1 MTISASVIS
10 SPSSVTR
17 MRKTPW
23 VDGCCGP
30 MLTMSGSVLIAT
42 ELASPLA
49 GVFLRE
55 ALEARLEAAGQRHEV
70 LAQGMAREAFPEEHS
85 LQVGVAAEA
94 NAHEVV
100 DLALL
105 EVGAMPDRHD
115 GRHFRVVVVGAHL

>member
-1 MTISASVIS
+1 MI
-10 SPSSVTR
+10 SPSNVTR
-17 MRKTPW
+17 MRKTPC
-23 VDGCCGP
+23 VEGCCGP
-30 MLTMSGSVLIAT
+30 TLTIRGSVLIAT

-49 GVFLRE
+49 GIFLRE

-105 EVGAMPDRHD
+105 QLGPLPHRHD
-115 GRHFRVVVVGAHL
+115 GRHLR